1 METTNRTNGIR
12 WLFLAFGSLT
22 LLLGGLIYSWSIL
35 KSPLAGE
42 FGWNPTQL
50 ALNFTIT
57 ICCFG
62 IGGLI
67 SGFLSKKLSPR
78 VRLIGSAILVF
89 IGFFLSSKVGA
100 DNLGMLYVS
109 YGVLGGIGIGVL
121 YNTTIATIG
130 EWFPDKKG
138 LASGI
143 MLMCFGFSTL
153 IFGSL
158 AGSLIADP
166 GFGWRKTY
174 LLMGAVMAAVVFVF
188 GLIVRRP
195 STPVNASAKAVAAS
209 STHDYTAAEMLK
221 TATFWKL
228 FIALTLLASIGNV
241 CLSFA
246 KDFAMF
252 TGSAET
258 TAITI
263 VGIMSVCNGLGR
275 LFAGAIYDNLSLRK
289 TQLAIT
295 VIMLVAPLVGILAL
309 TTGGKIAGIL
319 ALLLCGFSYGLCPT
333 TSAVYPKLFF
343 GEKNYALNF
352 SITNLTLIPTSFV
365 ATLAGAILTS
375 TGSYMPVFCLLLA
388 FGIIGSVSLL
398 LIKKD

>member
-1 METTNRTNGIR
+1 MKKNSNNIR
-12 WLFLAFGSLT
+12 WLFLAFASLT

-35 KSPLAGE
+35 KSPLADE

-67 SGFLSKKLSPR
+67 SGFLAKKFSPGI
-78 VRLIGSAILVF
+78 RLMGSALLIF
-89 IGFFLSSKVGA
+89 AGFFLASIVDAGS
-100 DNLGMLYVS
+100 LWLLYIS
-109 YGVLGGIGIGVL
+109 YGLLGGIGIGVL
-121 YNTTIATIG
+121 YNTSIATIG

-166 GFGWRKTY
+166 QFGWRKTY

-188 GLIVRRP
+188 GLIIRRP
-195 STPVNASAKAVAAS
+195 AEPVDAPANPAAAS
-209 STHDYTAAEMLK
+209 GTRDYTAAEMLK

-241 CLSFA
+241 TLSFA
-246 KDFAMF
+246 KDFAVF
-252 TGSAET
+252 TGSVET
-258 TAITI
+258 AAITI

-275 LFAGAIYDNLSLRK
+275 LFAGAVYDNMTLRK
-289 TQLAIT
+289 SQLAISA
-295 VIMLVAPLVGILAL
+295 IMLIAPIIGILA
-309 TTGGKIAGIL
+309 IATVSRFFGIL
-319 ALLLCGFSYGLCPT
+319 TLLMCGFSYGLCPT
-333 TSAVYPKLFF
+333 TSAVYPRLFF
-343 GEKNYALNF
+343 GNKNYALNF

-365 ATLAGAILTS
+365 ATLAGAILTA
-375 TGSYMPVFCLLLA
+375 TGSYMPVFVLLLA
-388 FGIIGSVSLL
+388 LGTIGSASLL
-398 LIKKD
+398 LIKKQ

>member
-1 METTNRTNGIR
+1 MENTNNIR

-22 LLLGGLIYSWSIL
+22 LLLGGMIYSWSIL

-67 SGFLSKKLSPR
+67 SGLLAKKLSPR
-78 VRLIGSAILVF
+78 VRLIGSAVLVF
-89 IGFFLSSKVGA
+89 TGFFISSKVGA
-100 DNLGMLYVS
+100 DSLGLLYIS
-109 YGVLGGIGIGVL
+109 YGLLGGIGIGVL

-130 EWFPDKKG
+130 EWFPDRKG

-158 AGSLIADP
+158 AGSFIANP
-166 GFGWRKTY
+166 EFGWRKTY
-174 LLMGAVMAAVVFVF
+174 ILLGVVMAIVVFIF
-188 GLIVRRP
+188 GLIVHRP
-195 STPVNASAKAVAAS
+195 SVPVAAKAKAVAAS
-209 STHDYTAAEMLK
+209 STKDFTAMEMLK
-221 TATFWKL
+221 TSTFWKL
-228 FIALTLLASIGNV
+228 FIALAMLASIGNV
-241 CLSFA
+241 TLSFA

-258 TAITI
+258 AAITI

-275 LFAGAIYDNLSLRK
+275 LFSGALYDNLSLRK

-295 VIMLVAPLVGILAL
+295 LIMLIAPIVGILAI
-309 TTGGKIAGIL
+309 TSGGEIVGIM

-333 TSAVYPKLFF
+333 TSAIYPKLFF

-375 TGSYMPVFCLLLA
+375 TGSYLPVFFLLLA
-388 FGIIGSVSLL
+388 FAVIGSILLL
-398 LIKKD
+398 LIKR

>member
-1 METTNRTNGIR
+1 METNNKPSKIR

-62 IGGLI
+62 IGGLV
-67 SGFLSKKLSPR
+67 SGFLAKKFSPR
-78 VRLIGSAILVF
+78 VRLIGSAVLVF
-89 IGFFLSSKVGA
+89 IGFFLSSRVGA
-100 DNLGMLYVS
+100 DSLGMLYVS
-109 YGVLGGIGIGVL
+109 YGVLGGIGIGIL

-158 AGSLIADP
+158 AGNLIANP
-166 GFGWRKTY
+166 NVGWRTTY
-174 LLMGAVMAAVVFVF
+174 LLMGAVMAIVVFIF

-195 STPVNASAKAVAAS
+195 QAPVTASAKPVAAS
-209 STHDYTAAEMLK
+209 STKDFTAVEMLK

-258 TAITI
+258 AAITI

-275 LFAGAIYDNLSLRK
+275 LFAGTIYDNLSLRK
-289 TQLAIT
+289 TQLVIT
-295 VIMLVAPLVGILAL
+295 VIMLIAPLIGILAL
-309 TTGGKIAGIL
+309 TTGGKIVGIL

-343 GEKNYALNF
+343 GERNYALNF

-375 TGSYMPVFCLLLA
+375 TGSYMPVFFLLLA
-388 FGIIGSVSLL
+388 FGVIGSISLL
-398 LIKKD
+398 LIKK